1 MVEPIVIYN
10 NDLIAKIIFFF
21 VLMGYAIYF
30 EWKNRQIKYKEFE
43 DSKLSVQTRILFSF
57 VFSKIMIFFFPL
69 ILVTM
74 LHINVTLDEVIVT
87 TLAFYSILFVITFVT
102 VITKGVEWIFK
113 FLGIGEQ
120 KNV

>member
-1 MVEPIVIYN
+1 
-10 NDLIAKIIFFF
+10 
-21 VLMGYAIYF
+21 
-30 EWKNRQIKYKEFE
+30 
-43 DSKLSVQTRILFSF
+43 
-57 VFSKIMIFFFPL
+57 
-69 ILVTM
+69 M

>member
-57 VFSKIMIFFFPL
+57 VFSKIMIFFFSTNSSYY
-69 ILVTM
+69 VT
-74 LHINVTLDEVIVT
+74 
-87 TLAFYSILFVITFVT
+87 Y
-102 VITKGVEWIFK
+102 
-113 FLGIGEQ
+113 
-120 KNV
+120 